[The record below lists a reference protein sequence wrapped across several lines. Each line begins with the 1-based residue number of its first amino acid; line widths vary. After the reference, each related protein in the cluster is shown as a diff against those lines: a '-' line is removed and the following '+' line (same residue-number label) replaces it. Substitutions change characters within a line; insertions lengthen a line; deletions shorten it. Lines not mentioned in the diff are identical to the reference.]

1 MTGEIDG
8 SVRLTSRREEAQSAA
23 ALVGATRHRPLAE
36 CGVPRDSIVR
46 GDEGPGCVLT
56 KQYRE
61 GLGVGMCG
69 KGERAFP
76 ITDQLGTLEGSTEGV
91 GVGASTSKNASPI
104 YRDSNNAMNHP
115 RDSNDV
121 MNHPSMEKV
130 TSLYDAPLSTNDN
143 NHNGFTGDKRSDDKL
158 ENARSYLSVAKSG
171 MVNKPHFIHQT
182 SLISLK

>member
-1 MTGEIDG
+1 MADYFTKPLQG
-8 SVRLTSRREEAQSAA
+8 SKFNRFRNWILNLKSANHS
-23 ALVGATRHRPLAE
+23 GDPQE
-36 CGVPRDSIVR
+36 C
-46 GDEGPGCVLT
+46 
-56 KQYRE
+56 
-61 GLGVGMCG
+61 
-69 KGERAFP
+69 
-76 ITDQLGTLEGSTEGV
+76 
-91 GVGASTSKNASPI
+91 VGASTSKNASPI

-171 MVNKPHFIHQT
+171 MVNKSHFIHQT